1 MSNQDLALFS
11 LRSGADFA
19 SRVAAWLDVS
29 LAAHEERDF
38 EDGEHKIRPLE
49 SVRHRDVYV
58 VQSIYGD
65 EQLSLNDRLVRLLFM
80 LGCLR
85 ENGAERVTAVIP
97 YLCYARKERKTKR
110 RDPVTTRYLAQLL
123 EAMGV
128 DRVVTL
134 DVHNRAAYDNAFR
147 CQASHL
153 SARDTFIEHLLP
165 QLSDEDVTV
174 ASPDI
179 GGVKRAEQF
188 REALE
193 KRLDRPVASAFMEK
207 HRSAG
212 KVRGTTVVGPVSG
225 RRVLILD
232 DLIAGGGTMKR
243 AAEAF
248 LEQGAR
254 QVDAI
259 ASHGVFAADAGE
271 NLASP
276 ALNRLLISDSLP
288 PSRQPSSLQQTK
300 IETVSVAPLI
310 GEAIRCLHSGGSLSA
325 LDLSED

>member
-1 MSNQDLALFS
+1 MSNQDMALFS
-11 LRSGADFA
+11 LNSGAGFA
-19 SRVAAWLDVS
+19 GQVAAWLDIR
-29 LAAHEERDF
+29 LAEHEERDF

-49 SVRHRDVYV
+49 SVRHRDVYM
-58 VQSIYGD
+58 VQSLYGD
-65 EQLSLNDRLVRLLFM
+65 DQLSLNDRLVRLLFM

-97 YLCYARKERKTKR
+97 YLCYARKERKTKP

-128 DRVVTL
+128 DQVVTL

-147 CQASHL
+147 CQAAHL
-153 SARDTFIEHLLP
+153 SARDAFIEHLLP
-165 QLSDEDVTV
+165 QLGDEEVTV

-193 KRLDRPVASAFMEK
+193 NRLGRPVASAFMEK
-207 HRSAG
+207 HRRTG
-212 KVRGTTVVGPVSG
+212 EVRGSTVAGTVAG

-232 DLIAGGGTMKR
+232 DLIASGGTMKR

-259 ASHGVFAADAGE
+259 ASHGVFASSAGE

-276 ALNRLLISDSLP
+276 ALNRLLVSDSLP
-288 PSRQPSSLQQTK
+288 TSRQPSSPGETT
-300 IETVSVAPLI
+300 IETLSVAPLI
-310 GEAIRCLHSGGSLSA
+310 GEAIRCLHSGGNLSA
-325 LDLSED
+325 LDVSED